1 MIITIMLVIIAV
13 IAYCLGCIN
22 GAIITSTKIF
32 HKDIRQFGSGN
43 AGLSNFYRNFGV
55 KGLAMVAGIDIAKGL
70 AAAMIGG
77 WLLGITG
84 DHAVIGKLFAT
95 FCMVLGHIYPAFYEF
110 RGGKGILGGIAA
122 VFWIDWRIGFICVI
136 VFVIAVAFSRHIS
149 LGSILGCASFPI
161 SMMVFEYSWL
171 AVVLALLSTSIMLI
185 RHIENMK
192 RILNH
197 TEPIFEFK
205 KNIIHKLDKDF

>member
-43 AGLSNFYRNFGV
+43 AGLANFYRNFGV

>member
-1 MIITIMLVIIAV
+1 
-13 IAYCLGCIN
+13 
-22 GAIITSTKIF
+22 
-32 HKDIRQFGSGN
+32 
-43 AGLSNFYRNFGV
+43 
-55 KGLAMVAGIDIAKGL
+55 MVAGIDIAKGL